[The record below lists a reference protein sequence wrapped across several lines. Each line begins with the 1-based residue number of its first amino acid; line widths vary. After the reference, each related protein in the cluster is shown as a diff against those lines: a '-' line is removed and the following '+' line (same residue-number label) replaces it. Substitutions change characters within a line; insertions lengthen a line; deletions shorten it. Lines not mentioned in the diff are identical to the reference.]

1 MFKMSI
7 SALAIVLNE
16 SSICTKSMFFN
27 INVHFLIIIPLHSK
41 KSFNIAFVLFVRQ
54 IIQIVKSNN
63 MKIEINQ
70 TTLIDQVE
78 DSLLTYFKKN
88 DLRCGDSIPNENNLA
103 AELGVARSVVREALS
118 RLKMMGLIHAR
129 PRKGMVLTEPSILGG
144 MKRVIDPRVLSEE
157 TILDL
162 LDFRIALEIGISS
175 DIFRKITP
183 KDIEELSEIVKM
195 GIVFENNEYA
205 LISESAF
212 HTKLYKI
219 TGNKIIS
226 EFQEII
232 HPILVYVKEKFKD
245 YLKPI
250 NIEMSK
256 SGRIATHA
264 DLLDFIRKGDEK
276 GYRDAIERHFEVYK
290 IFKVNRSL
298 ELMAEKNE
306 EERIDSI

>member
-1 MFKMSI
+1 
-7 SALAIVLNE
+7 
-16 SSICTKSMFFN
+16 
-27 INVHFLIIIPLHSK
+27 
-41 KSFNIAFVLFVRQ
+41 
-54 IIQIVKSNN
+54 

-88 DLRCGDSIPNENNLA
+88 DLGRGDSIPNENSLA

-162 LDFRIALEIGISS
+162 LDFRIALEIGIST

-195 GIVFENNEYA
+195 GIVFE
-205 LISESAF
+205 
-212 HTKLYKI
+212 
-219 TGNKIIS
+219 NKIIS

-264 DLLDFIRKGDEK
+264 DLLDFIKKGDEK

-290 IFKVNRSL
+290 IFKVNRSQ
-298 ELMAEKNE
+298 ELMAEKAE
-306 EERIDSI
+306 SEKVEGI

>member
-1 MFKMSI
+1 M
-7 SALAIVLNE
+7 
-16 SSICTKSMFFN
+16 
-27 INVHFLIIIPLHSK
+27 
-41 KSFNIAFVLFVRQ
+41 R
-54 IIQIVKSNN
+54 
-63 MKIEINQ
+63 IEIKQ
-70 TTLIDQVE
+70 TTLVDQVE
-78 DSLLTYFKKN
+78 DSLLTYFKEN

-103 AELGVARSVVREALS
+103 VELGVARSVIREALS
-118 RLKMMGLIHAR
+118 RLKMMGLIQTR
-129 PRKGMVLTEPSILGG
+129 TRKGMILSEPSILRG
-144 MKRVIDPRVLSEE
+144 MKRVIDPRVLSED

-195 GIVFENNEYA
+195 GIAFENNEYA
-205 LISESAF
+205 LISESSF
-212 HTKLYKI
+212 HIKLYNI

-232 HPILVYVKEKFKD
+232 HPVLTYVKDKFKD

-256 SGRIATHA
+256 SDRIVTHA
-264 DLLDFIRKGDEK
+264 DLLEFIKSGDEK

-290 IFKVNRSL
+290 IFKANQAKELIFKDIKTKSL
-298 ELMAEKNE
+298 
-306 EERIDSI
+306 

>member
-1 MFKMSI
+1 
-7 SALAIVLNE
+7 
-16 SSICTKSMFFN
+16 
-27 INVHFLIIIPLHSK
+27 
-41 KSFNIAFVLFVRQ
+41 
-54 IIQIVKSNN
+54 
-63 MKIEINQ
+63 MKIEIYQ

>member
-1 MFKMSI
+1 
-7 SALAIVLNE
+7 
-16 SSICTKSMFFN
+16 
-27 INVHFLIIIPLHSK
+27 
-41 KSFNIAFVLFVRQ
+41 
-54 IIQIVKSNN
+54 

-88 DLRCGDSIPNENNLA
+88 DLGRGDSIPNENSLA

-162 LDFRIALEIGISS
+162 LDFRIALEIGIST

-219 TGNKIIS
+219 T
-226 EFQEII
+226 

-264 DLLDFIRKGDEK
+264 DLLDFIKKGDEK

-290 IFKVNRSL
+290 IFKVNRSQ
-298 ELMAEKNE
+298 ELMAEKAE
-306 EERIDSI
+306 SEKVEGI

>member
-1 MFKMSI
+1 
-7 SALAIVLNE
+7 
-16 SSICTKSMFFN
+16 
-27 INVHFLIIIPLHSK
+27 
-41 KSFNIAFVLFVRQ
+41 
-54 IIQIVKSNN
+54 

-88 DLRCGDSIPNENNLA
+88 DLRRGDSIPNENNLA

-157 TILDL
+157 TI
-162 LDFRIALEIGISS
+162 EIGISS

-256 SGRIATHA
+256 SGKIATHA
-264 DLLDFIRKGDEK
+264 DLLDFIKKGDEK

-290 IFKVNRSL
+290 IFKVNRSQ
-298 ELMAEKNE
+298 ELMAEKE
-306 EERIDSI
+306 SSEKVEGI

>member
-1 MFKMSI
+1 
-7 SALAIVLNE
+7 
-16 SSICTKSMFFN
+16 
-27 INVHFLIIIPLHSK
+27 
-41 KSFNIAFVLFVRQ
+41 
-54 IIQIVKSNN
+54 

-129 PRKGMVLTEPSILGG
+129 
-144 MKRVIDPRVLSEE
+144 PRVLSEE

>member
-1 MFKMSI
+1 
-7 SALAIVLNE
+7 
-16 SSICTKSMFFN
+16 
-27 INVHFLIIIPLHSK
+27 
-41 KSFNIAFVLFVRQ
+41 
-54 IIQIVKSNN
+54 

-88 DLRCGDSIPNENNLA
+88 DLGRGDSIPNENSLA

-162 LDFRIALEIGISS
+162 LDFRIALEIGIST

-250 NIEMSK
+250 NIYFISFPA
-256 SGRIATHA
+256 SGKVVTQSTVAVCLIAGHHYFRSVI
-264 DLLDFIRKGDEK
+264 DLWDSTDSQQESQCLFVTVQAGRRFCFIE
-276 GYRDAIERHFEVYK
+276 A
-290 IFKVNRSL
+290 
-298 ELMAEKNE
+298 
-306 EERIDSI
+306 

>member
-1 MFKMSI
+1 MI
-7 SALAIVLNE
+7 E
-16 SSICTKSMFFN
+16 
-27 INVHFLIIIPLHSK
+27 
-41 KSFNIAFVLFVRQ
+41 
-54 IIQIVKSNN
+54 SNN

-88 DLRCGDSIPNENNLA
+88 DLRRGDSIPNENNLA

-219 TGNKIIS
+219 TGNKITFANMSDNIDIDAS
-226 EFQEII
+226 PVIYGPQTLKELGEEFLQE
-232 HPILVYVKEKFKD
+232 LVEVANGKQTKAETLGYTEMAIARLCNYV
-245 YLKPI
+245 
-250 NIEMSK
+250 
-256 SGRIATHA
+256 
-264 DLLDFIRKGDEK
+264 
-276 GYRDAIERHFEVYK
+276 
-290 IFKVNRSL
+290 
-298 ELMAEKNE
+298 
-306 EERIDSI
+306 

>member
-1 MFKMSI
+1 
-7 SALAIVLNE
+7 
-16 SSICTKSMFFN
+16 
-27 INVHFLIIIPLHSK
+27 
-41 KSFNIAFVLFVRQ
+41 
-54 IIQIVKSNN
+54 

-88 DLRCGDSIPNENNLA
+88 DLRRGDSIPNENNLA

-118 RLKMMGLIHAR
+118 R
-129 PRKGMVLTEPSILGG
+129 LTEPSILGG

-256 SGRIATHA
+256 SGKIATHA
-264 DLLDFIRKGDEK
+264 DLLDFIKKGDEK

-290 IFKVNRSL
+290 IFKVNRSQ
-298 ELMAEKNE
+298 ELMAEKE
-306 EERIDSI
+306 SSEKVEGI

>member
-1 MFKMSI
+1 
-7 SALAIVLNE
+7 
-16 SSICTKSMFFN
+16 
-27 INVHFLIIIPLHSK
+27 
-41 KSFNIAFVLFVRQ
+41 
-54 IIQIVKSNN
+54 

-88 DLRCGDSIPNENNLA
+88 DLGRGDSIPNENSLA

-162 LDFRIALEIGISS
+162 LDFRIALEIGIST

-183 KDIEELSEIVKM
+183 KDI
-195 GIVFENNEYA
+195 
-205 LISESAF
+205 ESAF

-264 DLLDFIRKGDEK
+264 DLLDFIKKGDEK

-290 IFKVNRSL
+290 IFKVNRSQ
-298 ELMAEKNE
+298 ELMAEKAE
-306 EERIDSI
+306 SEKVEGI